1 MVAHMESPEYE
12 RKQELLRKTKEE
24 IEKLKLGEDKT
35 FELGASFQTFARLCS
50 NSYVGAVLQAL
61 RSNANQTVETGRS
74 GRKEPATRQ
83 TIVLDMRSHS
93 ESNTLLSRDFNHLL
107 ITIL

>member
-12 RKQELLRKTKEE
+12 RKKELLRKTKEE

-35 FELGASFQTFARLCS
+35 FDLGAVLQTFARLRSC
-50 NSYVGAVLQAL
+50 VEAVLQAV

-74 GRKEPATRQ
+74 GGKESKTRQ
-83 TIVLDMRSHS
+83 TIVLDMRSHG
-93 ESNTLLSRDFNHLL
+93 ESNTLLC
-107 ITIL
+107 